1 MMTEDQHKSL
11 ESARKQLRRGVLE
24 LCILSAIAE
33 EDEIYPSTILT
44 KLEESK
50 LLVNQGTLYPLLT
63 RLKNSELLRYT
74 WKESTSGPPRKYFS
88 ITETGREFLNGLLG
102 TWKELEKAVHHNTQ
116 NQPSHE

>member
-1 MMTEDQHKSL
+1 MMTEDQHKAL
-11 ESARKQLRRGVLE
+11 ESARQQLRRGVLE
-24 LCILSAIAE
+24 LCILSAIAG
-33 EDEIYPSTILT
+33 EDEIYTSTIQ
-44 KLEESK
+44 SK
-50 LLVNQGTLYPLLT
+50 LKESELEIKEGTLYPLLT